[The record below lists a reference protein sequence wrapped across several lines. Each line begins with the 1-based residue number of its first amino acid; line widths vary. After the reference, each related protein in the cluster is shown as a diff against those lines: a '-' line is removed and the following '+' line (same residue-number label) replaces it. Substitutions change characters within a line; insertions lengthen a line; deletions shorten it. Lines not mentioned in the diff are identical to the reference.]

1 MSLFDLH
8 AEDRSA
14 PQSLLGRI
22 ARALNLDVPLTLGL
36 LALCAIG
43 LMVVHSAGGADLDL
57 TLRQAARMGIA
68 FTAMVALA
76 NVPPHILRLWAPF
89 LFALGVA
96 LLLVVDLVGVVGK
109 GAQRWLD
116 LGFIRF
122 QPSEMMKIVVPMMVA
137 WYLHEKPLP
146 PTFGQVLA
154 AFGIVGVP
162 VVLTAIQPDLGTAL
176 LIAAAGVF
184 AVYCSGILWR
194 YILGA
199 AALAAAVAPFLWARL
214 HDYQKLRVLNFL
226 DPERDPLGSGYHII
240 QSKIAVGSG
249 GVFGRGWLEGTQ
261 SQLDFLPERHTDFI
275 FAVAGEE
282 FGLVGALLL
291 LAIYGFIIFRS
302 LAMAASA
309 ERTFGRLLGGALA
322 LTFVVYVFVNIGMVC
337 GLLPVVGVPLPLVS
351 YGGTSMVT
359 LMAGFGIL
367 MSIHSHRKLM
377 SL

>member
-1 MSLFDLH
+1 MTMFDLH

-14 PQSLLGRI
+14 PQSLLGRV

-43 LMVVHSAGGADLDL
+43 LMVVYSAGGADPDL
-57 TLRQAARMGIA
+57 VVRQATRMAIA
-68 FTAMVALA
+68 FAAMVALA

-89 LFALGVA
+89 LFGIGVA
-96 LLLVVDLVGVVGK
+96 LLGVVDIAGVVGK

-116 LGFIRF
+116 LGLVRF
-122 QPSEMMKIVVPMMVA
+122 QPSEMMKIVVPMTVA

-146 PTFGQVLA
+146 PTFGQVLV

-162 VVLTAIQPDLGTAL
+162 VVMTAIQPDLGTAL

-194 YILGA
+194 YVLGA
-199 AALAAAVAPFLWARL
+199 AALAAAIAPFLWARL

-249 GVFGRGWLEGTQ
+249 GMFGKGWLEGTQ

-291 LAIYGFIIFRS
+291 LATYGFIIFRS

>member
-1 MSLFDLH
+1 MFDLH
-8 AEDRSA
+8 AHDRSA
-14 PQSLLGRI
+14 PQSLLGRV

-43 LMVVHSAGGADLDL
+43 LMVVYSAGGASTDLV
-57 TLRQAARMGIA
+57 LRQATRMSIA
-68 FTAMVALA
+68 FAAMVALA
-76 NVPPHILRLWAPF
+76 NVPPHILRLWTPF
-89 LFALGVA
+89 LFGIGVA
-96 LLLVVDLVGVVGK
+96 LLLVVDIAGVVGK

-122 QPSEMMKIVVPMMVA
+122 QPSEMMKIVVPMTVA

-146 PTFGQVLA
+146 PTFGQVLMS
-154 AFGIVGVP
+154 FGIVGVP
-162 VVLTAIQPDLGTAL
+162 VVMTAIQPDLGTAL

-194 YILGA
+194 YIIGA
-199 AALAAAVAPFLWARL
+199 GALAAAIAPFLWSRL
-214 HDYQKLRVLNFL
+214 HDYQKLRVINFL

-249 GVFGRGWLEGTQ
+249 GVFGKGWLEGTQ

-291 LAIYGFIIFRS
+291 LAVYGFIIFRS

>member
-1 MSLFDLH
+1 MFDLH
-8 AEDRSA
+8 AHDRSA

-43 LMVVHSAGGADLDL
+43 LVVVYSAGGGDTDLV
-57 TLRQAARMGIA
+57 LRQAARMGIA
-68 FTAMVALA
+68 FAAMVLLA
-76 NVPPHILRLWAPF
+76 NTPPHILRLWAPF
-89 LFALGVA
+89 LFGLGVA
-96 LLLVVDLVGVVGK
+96 LLVVVDLIGVVGK

-116 LGFIRF
+116 LGVIRF
-122 QPSEMMKIVVPMMVA
+122 QPSEMMKIVVPMTVA

-146 PTFGQVLA
+146 PTFGQVLL
-154 AFGIVGVP
+154 AFGIVGLP
-162 VVLTAIQPDLGTAL
+162 VVLTALQPDLGTAM
-176 LIAAAGVF
+176 LIAASGVF

-199 AALAAAVAPFLWARL
+199 GALAAAIAPFLWARL

-226 DPERDPLGSGYHII
+226 NPERDPLGSGYHII

-249 GVFGRGWLEGTQ
+249 GVFGKGWLEGTQ

-282 FGLVGALLL
+282 FGLIGALLL
-291 LAIYGFIIFRS
+291 LAVYFFIIFRS
-302 LAMAASA
+302 LQMAASA
-309 ERTFGRLLGGALA
+309 ERTFGRLLGGAIA

-359 LMAGFGIL
+359 LLAGFGIL
-367 MSIHSHRKLM
+367 MSIHSNRKLM